1 MAALVPRCFLI
12 QIGQISLTMVINFI
26 PTWYQDCR
34 WRQKHNFSPPSPV
47 TSVWKELPR
56 VTSWWVMLHLYI
68 CLSWASVSWLLHK
81 GTFPL
86 PISVIHSYIY
96 SKGNKTFWTRS
107 SLAKQI
113 LADWKYEIQTSS
125 EVSNDL
131 SKTFSSS
138 EVAGHYTT
146 WSSGKYF

>member
-47 TSVWKELPR
+47 TSIWKELPR

-68 CLSWASVSWLLHK
+68 CLSWASVSWLLHN